1 MIFPYPTD
9 RMPACRAAPSC
20 DEYMNIVLQEMLE
33 KENPGNLFFFFKKFL
48 FRNNNNY
55 NEFKNG
61 TGSKIPK
68 GARLGVAQPTTNRTE
83 YPYRQICN
91 LPEYKQTT
99 GLQIRLDDKGIANP
113 VERKRRVN

>member
-1 MIFPYPTD
+1 
-9 RMPACRAAPSC
+9 MPACRAAPSC

-91 LPEYKQTT
+91 LPEYKKQPDCKSGWTIKE
-99 GLQIRLDDKGIANP
+99 LQIRLDDKGIANP
-113 VERKRRVN
+113 VGR